1 MSTSLFGLRRAAFA
15 LACSSALVLSAHA
28 LSPATPEPRPTQAL
42 LVRGDHL
49 ELNGKPFVPVSG
61 ELHYARIP
69 REDWRARLK
78 MARAMGL
85 NTIATYVF
93 WNVHEPEAGKFNFSG
108 NADLAEFL
116 REAQQE
122 GLYVM
127 LRVGP
132 YSCAEW
138 EFGGFPAWLLRDPKV
153 GLTLRSDDPAF
164 LVPAERWLTRLGKE
178 VGPLQIGRGGPVIAA
193 QVENEYGN
201 FGGDA
206 VYMEKL
212 HQIFLKAGFTDSL
225 LYTANPSRT
234 IAKGSIPGV
243 FATVNFGIS
252 HADVGLDALAALRPG
267 APLFAAEYWP
277 GWFDHWGEPH
287 QTRTVEPQIADI
299 KYILGRGAGV
309 NIYMFH
315 GGTSFGMMAGS
326 SWIGNKFLPD
336 VTSYDYDAPLD
347 EAGRPTAK
355 FFAYRDAIAKATG
368 VTPPPVPPA
377 PASMAVPAFTLND
390 SVSLWKGLPKP
401 VVSATPKYMEE
412 IGQSYGFILYR
423 KQLTG
428 PTQGELVLNGLNDYA
443 LVYLNGRLLGALDR
457 TDKQDR
463 LTIHSDAAAAQ
474 LDILVENSGRINSTR
489 EIRHESKGLA
499 GVTLAGKPLE
509 DWSIYSL
516 PMAPDSIIDAPGV
529 PVEAHFAAGV
539 KADNAPAFYRGSFTL
554 NAPKGKP
561 VADTFL
567 DIADIGKGVVWLNGH
582 PLGRVWNVGPQRTL
596 YVPGV
601 WMHAGKNEVVVL
613 DLLHRDHAPKLA
625 GLAEPIIDAPTR
637 RSTAAPDENVGLN
650 GKP

>member
-1 MSTSLFGLRRAAFA
+1 MPALLRRLTLTA
-15 LACSSALVLSAHA
+15 LSLALLSTATFSAPVSGPEQKQPAHA
-28 LSPATPEPRPTQAL
+28 LI
-42 LVRGDHL
+42 VRGDHL
-49 ELNGKPFVPVSG
+49 ELDGKPFVPVSG

-93 WNVHEPEAGKFNFSG
+93 WNVHEPEPGVYNFSG

-138 EFGGFPAWLLRDPKV
+138 EFGGFPAWMLRDPKA
-153 GLTLRSDDPAF
+153 GLALRSNDPAF
-164 LVPAERWLTRLGKE
+164 MDAAERWLMRLGKE

-193 QVENEYGN
+193 QIENEYGN

-206 VYMEKL
+206 AYMERL

-243 FATVNFGIS
+243 FAAVNFGIG

-287 QTRTVEPQIADI
+287 QTRAVEQQIADI

-368 VTPPPVPPA
+368 VMPPA
-377 PASMAVPAFTLND
+377 VPAAPPSMAVPAFTLEG
-390 SVSLWKGLPKP
+390 SASLWKGLPKP
-401 VVSATPKYMEE
+401 VVSATPKRMEE
-412 IGQSYGFILYR
+412 LGQSYGFILYR

-428 PTQGELVLNGLNDYA
+428 PVQGELVLDGVNDYA

-457 TDKQDR
+457 TEKQDR
-463 LTIHSDAAAAQ
+463 LTIHTDAASAQ

-489 EIRHESKGLA
+489 EIRHESKGMA
-499 GVTLAGKPLE
+499 GATLAGKSIE
-509 DWSIYSL
+509 DWSIYTL
-516 PMAPDSIIDAPGV
+516 PMNPASILDAPGL
-529 PVEAHFAAGV
+529 PTEAHFAAGV

-554 NAPKGKP
+554 DLPKGKP
-561 VADTFL
+561 AADTFL
-567 DIADIGKGVVWLNGH
+567 DIADIGKGVVWINGH
-582 PLGRVWNVGPQRTL
+582 ALGRVWNVGPQRTL

-601 WMHAGKNEVVVL
+601 WMHVGKNEVVVL
-613 DLLHRDHAPKLA
+613 DLLRRDHAPKLQ
-625 GLAEPIIDAPTR
+625 GLAEPVLDAPTR
-637 RSTAAPDENVGLN
+637 QSTAAPDENVGAN
-650 GKP
+650 GKS